1 MRGHGTLN
9 NSAFLRSEM
18 VIFMIQTVQQST
30 HNTNENKSEW
40 LVRFGHEDRDM
51 KSDIV
56 EALPNAEAITK
67 NTRVSERLLMLE
79 IPEVEMTPAV
89 SLAVSA
95 LLEKLDDVNRE
106 LSRTKES
113 LSEIERLVDVDCL
126 APIPNRRA
134 FMRRLSWTITMHER
148 YGHPSA
154 ILYFDI
160 NEFKQ
165 INDKYGHAAGDL
177 AIRHIAQLLS
187 NTMRESDFLA
197 RIGGDEFAVIMYY
210 ANDEAAK
217 KRGAKIVEKLQK
229 TPFNF
234 NGQQLNVAAAF
245 GYHAIRAGDDAESAL
260 SSADMSMYVDKRR
273 SKTKQVSV

>member
-1 MRGHGTLN
+1 MVRVLEEYDN
-9 NSAFLRSEM
+9 RSDVGKE
-18 VIFMIQTVQQST
+18 
-30 HNTNENKSEW
+30 EW
-40 LVRFGHEDRDM
+40 LVRFDNTNTDM
-51 KSDIV
+51 KIDVV
-56 EALPNAEAITK
+56 EEIPDAEVLSK
-67 NTRVSERLLMLE
+67 KHRMSERLAMLG
-79 IPEVEMTPAV
+79 IPTIEMTPSV

-95 LLEKLDDVNRE
+95 LIEKLDDVNRE
-106 LSRTKES
+106 LSRTKDS

-134 FMRRLSWTITMHER
+134 FMRRLSWTINMHDR

-165 INDKYGHAAGDL
+165 INDRYGHAAGDL

-187 NTMRESDFLA
+187 HTIRESDFLA

-210 ANDEAAK
+210 ANEDAAK
-217 KRGAKIVEKLQK
+217 KRGAKVVEKLQK

-234 NGQQLNVAAAF
+234 NGKPINVTAAF
-245 GYHAIRAGDDAESAL
+245 GYYAIRSGDDAEAAL
-260 SSADMSMYVDKRR
+260 ASADMSMYVDKRR
-273 SKTKQVSV
+273 AKAKVTQA

>member
-1 MRGHGTLN
+1 
-9 NSAFLRSEM
+9 
-18 VIFMIQTVQQST
+18 MIQVAEEYNNY
-30 HNTNENKSEW
+30 NTTNKKEW
-40 LVRFGHEDRDM
+40 LVRFGPTDGEI
-51 KSDIV
+51 KSDVV
-56 EALPNAEAITK
+56 EELPDSKSILK
-67 NTRVSERLLMLE
+67 NNRMTDRLVMLD
-79 IPEVEMTPAV
+79 IPEAEMTPAV

-106 LSRTKES
+106 LSRTKDS

-165 INDKYGHAAGDL
+165 INDRYGHAAGDL
-177 AIRHIAQLLS
+177 AIRHVAQLLS

-210 ANDEAAK
+210 ANEDAAK

-234 NGQQLNVAAAF
+234 NGKQLTVAAAF
-245 GYHAIRAGDDAESAL
+245 GYYAIRSGDDAESAL

-273 SKTKQVSV
+273 SKAKLTKV

>member
-1 MRGHGTLN
+1 
-9 NSAFLRSEM
+9 
-18 VIFMIQTVQQST
+18 MIQAVERKKEEQNQ
-30 HNTNENKSEW
+30 KEW
-40 LVRFGHEDRDM
+40 LVGYSNTADNNDKTDVVEELPDA
-51 KSDIV
+51 
-56 EALPNAEAITK
+56 EALSKKHRT
-67 NTRVSERLLMLE
+67 SERLVMLG
-79 IPEVEMTPAV
+79 IPEIEMTPSV

-106 LSRTKES
+106 LSRTKDS

-134 FMRRLSWTITMHER
+134 FMRRLSWTINMHER

-160 NEFKQ
+160 NEFKL

-177 AIRHIAQLLS
+177 AIRHIAQMLS

-197 RIGGDEFAVIMYY
+197 RIGGDEFAVIMYH
-210 ANDEAAK
+210 ANEDAAK

-234 NGQQLNVAAAF
+234 NGKPLAITAAF
-245 GYHAIRAGDDAESAL
+245 GSYSIRTGEDAESAL
-260 SSADMSMYVDKRR
+260 ASADMSMYVDKRR
-273 SKTKQVSV
+273 SKAKLAQA